1 VQNRMGYYWSEEEVL
16 ERLKEKMTKAFRDV
30 YKKAEE
36 LNDDLRTG
44 AYAVA
49 VERVAEA
56 MRDRY
61 GH

>member
-1 VQNRMGYYWSEEEVL
+1 VL
-16 ERLKEKMTKAFRDV
+16 QRLEEKMKAAFRDV
-30 YKKAEE
+30 HRKAEE